1 MKRGAVRIALAFA
14 AFSLASLRLAAHGA
28 GDVPIGFDEKL
39 GSLADLDTT
48 FTGED
53 GKALTLKA
61 LAGRPMILTLA
72 YYRCK
77 DQCNLLLTGL
87 AAGLRDVPGTA
98 GKDYQVVTVS
108 INQIET
114 PTDALDKKRIA
125 LASIEQPFP
134 PEGWRFLVGNHE
146 NIDRLAA
153 SIGFSYRQE
162 GVDFDHPLGVVVLSP
177 EGKIVRYIPGTSF
190 LAIDLQMSL
199 MEASQGLVRPTVAKL
214 LRVCLSYNPQRN
226 RFELALIRVAGT
238 ATILAVAILAVILV
252 VAGARRRRRMA
263 EPTGK

>member
-1 MKRGAVRIALAFA
+1 MRGTGRVALAIA
-14 AFSLASLRLAAHGA
+14 AFSIASLRLAAHGA

-39 GSLADLDTT
+39 GAIADIGTT

-53 GKALTLKA
+53 GKPLTLKS

-98 GKDYQVVTVS
+98 GKDYEVVTVS
-108 INQIET
+108 INPIET
-114 PTDALDKKRIA
+114 TADALDKKRIA
-125 LASIEQPFP
+125 LASIEKPFP
-134 PEGWRFLVGNHE
+134 PDGWRFLVGTHD

-153 SIGFSYRQE
+153 SVGFSYRQE
-162 GVDFDHPLGVVVLSP
+162 GVDFDHPLGVIVLAP
-177 EGKIVRYIPGTSF
+177 DGKIVRYIPGTSF

-214 LRVCLSYNPQRN
+214 LRVCLSYNPVRN
-226 RFELALIRVAGT
+226 RFELDLIRVAGT
-238 ATILAVAILAVILV
+238 ATILAVGMLAVILV
-252 VAGARRRRRMA
+252 VAGTRRRRRAA
-263 EPTGK
+263 ENTRN